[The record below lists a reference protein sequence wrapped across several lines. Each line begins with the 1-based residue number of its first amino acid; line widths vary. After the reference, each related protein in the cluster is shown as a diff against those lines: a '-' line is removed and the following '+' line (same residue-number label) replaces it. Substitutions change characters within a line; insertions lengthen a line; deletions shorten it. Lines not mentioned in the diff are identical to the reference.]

1 MGKRPTFPIKL
12 KLISLNTALLIIVI
26 AFLTKYAT
34 HLFEKDKK
42 AYLYENSLFNVTSV
56 AKEINYTLNKIE
68 NDLQNL
74 ALIKNNK
81 LRAKAVAESKYILA
95 FVEKNQFIINKDF
108 EKNENDFKLAI
119 PKDTRDNS
127 LSSFKYKDDLF
138 VILTKKVNKGLTSIV
153 IKANILNN
161 LLSQNRTYNTIVFKD
176 GSLVLGNDLIGL
188 HNYDKSELKGNNI
201 VKKVSFNEDDYLVS
215 LAQTKA
221 FALSI
226 VSTISES
233 DALSVT
239 KFLVQ
244 RAIFFAIFIIA
255 LSTIIIILLSKT
267 ISKPI
272 EKLYQRAIS
281 IGQGDFES
289 TVEIKTRDE
298 LGTLGDSFNQMS
310 REILEYIEKMKE
322 KARLDEEVKVAKM
335 VQEEFFPPKDIDT
348 HYVRLSS
355 YAAPASECGGDWWGH
370 YEFNEYIITI
380 IADATGHGLPAA
392 LLTSAINS
400 AFNSIKIRLSED
412 GTQISP
418 ALITSHLNKVINLSN
433 NKILL
438 TAFVSVY
445 NTKTKEYSY
454 TNASHLEVLKVP
466 KKSEIS
472 KADILPLLEAK
483 GPRLGESCESKYD
496 YETII
501 LEQGDLLV
509 YMTDGITEAENSDG
523 KQWGL
528 RNLLKILMTYGDHTG
543 PEIRDTIVSIVHNHR
558 GSNSF
563 DDDLTLICQEI
574 K

>member
-56 AKEINYTLNKIE
+56 AKEMNYTLNKIE

-95 FVEKNQFIINKDF
+95 FIEKNQFIINKDF

-127 LSSFKYKDDLF
+127 LSSFKYKEELF
-138 VILTKKVNKGLTSIV
+138 VILTKKINKGLTSIV

-161 LLSQNRTYNTIVFKD
+161 LLSQNRTYNTLVFKD
-176 GSLVLGNDLIGL
+176 GNLVLGNDLIGL

-201 VKKVSFNEDDYLVS
+201 VKKLTFNEDDYLVS

-221 FALSI
+221 FTLSI

-289 TVEIKTRDE
+289 TVEINTSDE

-310 REILEYIEKMKE
+310 REILEYIEEMKE

-348 HYVRLSS
+348 PSVRLSS

-412 GTQISP
+412 ETQISP

-433 NKILL
+433 NKIHL

-445 NTKTKEYSY
+445 NTNTREYSY

-466 KKSEIS
+466 KKSEIT

-483 GPRLGESCESKYD
+483 GPRLGESSDSKYV
-496 YETII
+496 YETIT

-528 RNLLKILMTYGDHTG
+528 RNLLKILMTYGSHTG
-543 PEIRDTIVSIVHNHR
+543 SEIRDTIVSIVHNHR
-558 GSNSF
+558 GSDSF

>member
-1 MGKRPTFPIKL
+1 MGKKPTFPIKF
-12 KLISLNTALLIIVI
+12 KLITINTLLLIVVIV
-26 AFLTKYAT
+26 FLTKYST

-56 AKEINYTLNKIE
+56 AKEFNYTLTRVKT
-68 NDLQNL
+68 DLQNL
-74 ALIKNNK
+74 ALIKNRK
-81 LRAKAVAESKYILA
+81 LKVKAISETKYILA
-95 FVEKNQFIINKDF
+95 YREKNDFVINRDFDKD
-108 EKNENDFKLAI
+108 ENNFKLAI
-119 PKDTRDNS
+119 PSLDRPDLIKTFKFDNED
-127 LSSFKYKDDLF
+127 YA
-138 VILTKKVNKGLTSIV
+138 VISAKVKKEIVAIV
-153 IKANILNN
+153 IKANILKN
-161 LLSQNRTYNTIVFKD
+161 LLSQNRTYNTVVLKD
-176 GSLVLGNDLIGL
+176 GEMILGNDLIGL
-188 HNYDKSELKGNNI
+188 ASYDKNEFQGNNI
-201 VKKVSFNEDDYLVS
+201 VKKVRINNDEYLIS
-215 LAQTKA
+215 IAQTKA
-221 FALSI
+221 FGLSI

-239 KFLVQ
+239 KFLIQ
-244 RAIFFAIFIIA
+244 RAIYFAIFIIA
-255 LSTIIIILLSKT
+255 LSTIIIVFLSRGL
-267 ISKPI
+267 SKPI
-272 EKLYQRAIS
+272 EKLYQRALS

-310 REILEYIEKMKE
+310 QDILQYIDKMKE
-322 KARLDEEVKVAKM
+322 KARLDEEVKVAKL
-335 VQEEFFPPKDIDT
+335 VQEEFFPPKDIENDS
-348 HYVRLSS
+348 VCISS

-400 AFNSIKIRLSED
+400 AFNSIKIRLNED
-412 GTQISP
+412 PTQLSP

-433 NKILL
+433 NQILL
-438 TAFVSVY
+438 TAFISVY

-466 KKSEIS
+466 KKDEIT

-483 GPRLGESCESKYD
+483 GPRLGDKEDSTYS

-501 LEQGDLLV
+501 LEPGELLV
-509 YMTDGITEAENSDG
+509 YMTDGITEAENTDG

-528 RNLLKILMTYGDHTG
+528 RNLLKILMSYSKHTSK
-543 PEIRDTIVSIVHNHR
+543 EIRDTIVSVVYDHR
-558 GSNSF
+558 GSDSF
-563 DDDLTLICQEI
+563 DDDLTLICLEI

>member
-56 AKEINYTLNKIE
+56 AKEMNYTLNKIE

-74 ALIKNNK
+74 SLIKNNK

-95 FVEKNQFIINKDF
+95 FIEKNQFIINKDF
-108 EKNENDFKLAI
+108 EQNENDFKLVI
-119 PKDTRDNS
+119 PKSTRDNS
-127 LSSFKYKDDLF
+127 LTSFKYKEDVF
-138 VILTKKVNKGLTSIV
+138 VILTKKINKGLTSIV

-161 LLSQNRTYNTIVFKD
+161 LLSQNRTYNTLVFKD
-176 GSLVLGNDLIGL
+176 GALVLGNDLIGL
-188 HNYDKSELKGNNI
+188 HNYDKNELKGNNI
-201 VKKVSFNEDDYLVS
+201 VKKLTFNNDDYLVS
-215 LAQTKA
+215 IAQTKA
-221 FALSI
+221 FALSV

-239 KFLVQ
+239 KFLIQ
-244 RAIFFAIFIIA
+244 RAIFFAVFIIA

-289 TVEIKTRDE
+289 TVEINTSDE

-348 HYVRLSS
+348 PNVRLSS

-370 YEFNEYIITI
+370 FEFNEYIITI

-400 AFNSIKIRLSED
+400 AFNSIKIRLTED
-412 GTQISP
+412 SSQISP

-445 NTKTKEYSY
+445 NTMTKEYSY

-466 KKSEIS
+466 KKPEIT
-472 KADILPLLEAK
+472 KADIIPLLDAK
-483 GPRLGESCESKYD
+483 GPRLGESADSSYD

-509 YMTDGITEAENSDG
+509 YMTDGITEAENSEG

-528 RNLLKILMTYGDHTG
+528 RKLLKILMTYGEHTAT
-543 PEIRDTIVSIVHNHR
+543 EIRDTIVSVVYDHR
-558 GSNSF
+558 GSDSF

>member
-56 AKEINYTLNKIE
+56 AKEMNYTLNKIE

-95 FVEKNQFIINKDF
+95 FIEKNQFIINKDF

-127 LSSFKYKDDLF
+127 LSSFKYKEELF
-138 VILTKKVNKGLTSIV
+138 VILTKKINKGLTSIV

-161 LLSQNRTYNTIVFKD
+161 LLSQNRTYNTLVFKD
-176 GSLVLGNDLIGL
+176 GNLVLGNDLIGL

-201 VKKVSFNEDDYLVS
+201 VKKLTFNEDDYLVS

-221 FALSI
+221 FTLSI

-289 TVEIKTRDE
+289 TVEINTSDE

-310 REILEYIEKMKE
+310 REILEYIEEMKE

-348 HYVRLSS
+348 PSVRLSS
-355 YAAPASECGGDWWGH
+355 YAAPASECGGDWWGN

-412 GTQISP
+412 ETQISP

-466 KKSEIS
+466 KKSEIT

-483 GPRLGESCESKYD
+483 GPRLGESSDSKYM

-528 RNLLKILMTYGDHTG
+528 RNLLKILMTYGSHTG
-543 PEIRDTIVSIVHNHR
+543 SDIRDTIVSVVHAHR
-558 GSNSF
+558 GSDSF

>member
-56 AKEINYTLNKIE
+56 AKEMNYTLNKIE

-95 FVEKNQFIINKDF
+95 FIEKNQFIINKDF

-127 LSSFKYKDDLF
+127 LSSFKYKEELF
-138 VILTKKVNKGLTSIV
+138 VILTKKINKGLTSIV

-161 LLSQNRTYNTIVFKD
+161 LLSQNRTYNTLVFKD
-176 GSLVLGNDLIGL
+176 GNLVLGNDLIGL

-201 VKKVSFNEDDYLVS
+201 VKKLTFNEDDYLVS

-221 FALSI
+221 FTLSI

-289 TVEIKTRDE
+289 TVEINTSDE

-310 REILEYIEKMKE
+310 REILEYIEEMKE

-348 HYVRLSS
+348 PSVRLSS

-412 GTQISP
+412 ETQISP

-445 NTKTKEYSY
+445 NTNTREYSY

-466 KKSEIS
+466 KKSEIT

-483 GPRLGESCESKYD
+483 GPRLGESSDSKYV
-496 YETII
+496 YETIT

-528 RNLLKILMTYGDHTG
+528 RNLLKILMTYGSHTG
-543 PEIRDTIVSIVHNHR
+543 SEIRDTIVSIVHNHR
-558 GSNSF
+558 GSDSF

>member
-56 AKEINYTLNKIE
+56 AKEMNYTLNKIE

-95 FVEKNQFIINKDF
+95 FIEKNQFIINKDF

-127 LSSFKYKDDLF
+127 LSSFKYKEDLF
-138 VILTKKVNKGLTSIV
+138 VILTKKINKGLTSIV

-161 LLSQNRTYNTIVFKD
+161 LLSQNRTYNTLVFKD
-176 GSLVLGNDLIGL
+176 GNLVLGNDLIGL
-188 HNYDKSELKGNNI
+188 HNYDKNELKGNNI
-201 VKKVSFNEDDYLVS
+201 VKKLTFNDDDYLVS

-255 LSTIIIILLSKT
+255 LSTIIIVLLSKT

-310 REILEYIEKMKE
+310 REILEYIEEMKE

-335 VQEEFFPPKDIDT
+335 VQEEFFPPNDIDT
-348 HYVRLSS
+348 PNVRLSS

-412 GTQISP
+412 ETQISP
-418 ALITSHLNKVINLSN
+418 ARITSHLNKVINLSN

-483 GPRLGESCESKYD
+483 GPRLGESSDSKYE

-528 RNLLKILMTYGDHTG
+528 RKLLKILMTYGAHTG
-543 PEIRDTIVSIVHNHR
+543 TEIRDTIVSIVHDHR
-558 GSNSF
+558 GSDSF